1 LRYRELALPVGRA
14 ALQMTLASAGRS
26 ASALNGALSGGGTLT
41 LESARIAGL
50 GPQAFEAA
58 IRAGD
63 AGQPVDDG
71 ALGRIVEPL
80 LAAGVL
86 PVAAAQIPF
95 SVKEGRLRVAST
107 TLESPGLRAV
117 VSGGYD
123 IPADQADIRANL
135 VSTAAAA
142 TALRPEIQIDWLGS
156 PEALHR
162 TVDVAALSSWLA
174 VRRID
179 RETRK
184 LESLEREA
192 TPPVIPAAIPPAIA
206 PQPVAPAP
214 AEGQSPS
221 AAVTPEIAPDLPS
234 AAAPDRSPR
243 STPKPK
249 TAAPRPQPL
258 PELSRAP
265 AEREQAAPLPPPIE
279 VRPAPGDARQ
289 QRPRPPLV
297 LTPQNP
303 PRAAF

>member
-1 LRYRELALPVGRA
+1 LRYRELALPAGRA
-14 ALQMTLASAGRS
+14 ALQMTLASVGRS

-184 LESLEREA
+184 LESLERDA
-192 TPPVIPAAIPPAIA
+192 TPVIPAAIPP
-206 PQPVAPAP
+206 QPVAPVPVEKPP
-214 AEGQSPS
+214 AAAAQPPDPPEPPS
-221 AAVTPEIAPDLPS
+221 AALPLPERPR
-234 AAAPDRSPR
+234 AA
-243 STPKPK
+243 PKPK
-249 TAAPRPQPL
+249 PVGPRPQAL
-258 PELSRAP
+258 PEVSRAP
-265 AEREQAAPLPPPIE
+265 SDREQAAPLPPPID

-289 QRPRPPLV
+289 PRLRPPLV
-297 LTPQNP
+297 PTPQNP